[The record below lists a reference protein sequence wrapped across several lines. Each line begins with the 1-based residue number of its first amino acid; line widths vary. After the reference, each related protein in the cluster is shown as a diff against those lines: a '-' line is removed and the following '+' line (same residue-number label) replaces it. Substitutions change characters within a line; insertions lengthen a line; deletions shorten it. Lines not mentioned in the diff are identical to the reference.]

1 MAASNLIDDVFVQL
15 RKQSRTALIP
25 FVTIG
30 DPDLDTSVEII
41 QALEDAGADMVELG
55 VPYSDPLADGPVIQR
70 ASERALLNG
79 SISVADV
86 YSSCGERTQ
95 CWRQAP
101 FHIIY
106 VL

>member
-70 ASERALLNG
+70 ASERR
-79 SISVADV
+79 S
-86 YSSCGERTQ
+86 
-95 CWRQAP
+95 
-101 FHIIY
+101 
-106 VL
+106 